1 MGGRT
6 HCGRVDGGGASRK
19 RGVLDAVAART
30 AGRSGGG
37 RAVAS
42 WAGNDAGALSSEPWR
57 RWTSW
62 TAESQG
68 QESASRDAAHR
79 TRRCL
84 HASTVVHLRVLFFG
98 TDDVSLHTLRAIDE
112 SRLRCGEHAGLVTHV
127 DVVCPGDRP
136 SGRGQRTQPVP
147 VKAYALEQGIATY
160 DVPFGL

>member
-1 MGGRT
+1 MAI
-6 HCGRVDGGGASRK
+6 GAC
-19 RGVLDAVAART
+19 
-30 AGRSGGG
+30 G
-37 RAVAS
+37 RAVPLA
-42 WAGNDAGALSSEPWR
+42 ALARRALPSSPA
-57 RWTSW
+57 TL
-62 TAESQG
+62 
-68 QESASRDAAHR
+68 